1 MPPRHTN
8 SAQKLAGNDTDSD
21 TNINPGAAMTHQI
34 AAVSAQEILDS
45 RSRPTLSVAVD
56 LVGGAAGTAGVPSGA
71 STGSRE
77 AVELRDGDPGRFG
90 GEGVLGAVAN
100 VNGEIATALDG
111 RSFECLADLD
121 RALCDLDGTDT
132 KGRLGANAIVG
143 VSMAAARAMAT
154 ADQVPLHE
162 WLAPAGVQPRLP
174 VPCFNVI
181 NGGRHAAN
189 ALQPQ
194 EFMICPIGVPSFAE
208 ALRAG
213 AEIYAALRSRL
224 GASGLAIG
232 LGDEGGFAPELHTI
246 EHALD
251 LIVDAIGDAGYS
263 TGTDG
268 VAIALDPAASEFCNE
283 NGTYQLSL
291 DDPALTGSELIDR
304 WEDLIGRYPIWSI
317 EDGLDEGDDDGWKL
331 LTTRL
336 GDRIQLVGDDNF
348 VTNPAIITDAIAG
361 GIANAAL
368 IKLNQ
373 VGTVTE
379 TLAAMAVCRE
389 AGYAQMISHRS
400 GETTDAF
407 IADLAVAT
415 GCGQIKSGA
424 PARGERVAKYNRL
437 LAIERDN
444 PGLGFGLAR

>member
-8 SAQKLAGNDTDSD
+8 SAQKLAGNDTDTD

-56 LVGGAAGTAGVPSGA
+56 L
-71 STGSRE
+71 
-77 AVELRDGDPGRFG
+77 
-90 GEGVLGAVAN
+90 
-100 VNGEIATALDG
+100 
-111 RSFECLADLD
+111 
-121 RALCDLDGTDT
+121 
-132 KGRLGANAIVG
+132 
-143 VSMAAARAMAT
+143 
-154 ADQVPLHE
+154 
-162 WLAPAGVQPRLP
+162 
-174 VPCFNVI
+174 
-181 NGGRHAAN
+181 
-189 ALQPQ
+189 
-194 EFMICPIGVPSFAE
+194 
-208 ALRAG
+208 
-213 AEIYAALRSRL
+213 
-224 GASGLAIG
+224 
-232 LGDEGGFAPELHTI
+232 
-246 EHALD
+246 
-251 LIVDAIGDAGYS
+251 
-263 TGTDG
+263 